1 MSIVRFDNFETERTL
16 WCIAHCNRAGLSSTS
31 SQRTM
36 QPVAQAYVVK
46 CISRSSFIYVLG
58 RAIERRILLLE
69 TYLGGRV
76 SSSDE
81 ENILSLDFRIKLEL
95 VVFNCSL
102 KSRENT
108 IKITGLKS
116 ANLAAILKS
125 PDRLF
130 GFAFC

>member
-1 MSIVRFDNFETERTL
+1 
-16 WCIAHCNRAGLSSTS
+16 
-31 SQRTM
+31 M

-46 CISRSSFIYVLG
+46 CISRSSFISALG